1 MELFFAI
8 MLMLLA
14 VVPAQMLFQKF
25 PKVPLAF
32 YQIAVGLILS
42 FFPLY
47 ADLEIPPEVF
57 LLVVISTLM
66 FSDSR
71 KINLGEFSY
80 SLRSTLSLAVNL
92 VIVSVLVVGSVAHWI
107 TPELTWFGGFMLAAI
122 LSPTD
127 AVAYKSITA
136 STELPMGVDNA
147 LENES
152 LLNDASGLVAFN
164 LAVAALTTGHFSVL
178 RGIGNFFY
186 VFIGGIIIGF
196 VLGWVFMAIRRW
208 MIVHK
213 MNINAVIV
221 PYILATPYI
230 IYFVAEELGMSG
242 ILAVVAAGLL
252 RTWEQKNWQLTTARI
267 QDSTYSVEN
276 IISSVLNGLVFIIL
290 GINLPNI
297 IKSGIN
303 NNVNFLRLI
312 GIAVCLYLLLSLLR
326 FIWFYFHLVS
336 IKEKRGENHFVNSY
350 LASINGVHGTV
361 TLMMAL
367 SIPTTIGVISA
378 SLRASIILITAI
390 VIALSMLVPIF
401 VTPWILHSEKKADN
415 SQKLDQ
421 IWDEV
426 GDHALNEVQK
436 LELEPYIVNYVI
448 PIIVTQRNMQH
459 MNLAKLMSLYDKT
472 KAIEKKATDELIA
485 DQRLSKIVRNY
496 HSAIVNREV
505 LNQPLRPWTALVY
518 WTKVL
523 TSRTAKYRALPE
535 DIQDQRQL
543 IEDEI
548 YPQIMSFLNAQDSQH
563 KTVEVNTLARIYST
577 RHDDIL
583 TEDEIN
589 QERYYMLKI
598 FSDEIEYVRDVYHD
612 GRIVLDE
619 SRTFIYDIC
628 LQQTIY
634 IGRHFE
640 V

>member
-312 GIAVCLYLLLSLLR
+312 GIAVCLY
-326 FIWFYFHLVS
+326 
-336 IKEKRGENHFVNSY
+336 
-350 LASINGVHGTV
+350 
-361 TLMMAL
+361 
-367 SIPTTIGVISA
+367 
-378 SLRASIILITAI
+378 
-390 VIALSMLVPIF
+390 
-401 VTPWILHSEKKADN
+401 
-415 SQKLDQ
+415 
-421 IWDEV
+421 
-426 GDHALNEVQK
+426 
-436 LELEPYIVNYVI
+436 
-448 PIIVTQRNMQH
+448 
-459 MNLAKLMSLYDKT
+459 
-472 KAIEKKATDELIA
+472 
-485 DQRLSKIVRNY
+485 
-496 HSAIVNREV
+496 
-505 LNQPLRPWTALVY
+505 
-518 WTKVL
+518 
-523 TSRTAKYRALPE
+523 
-535 DIQDQRQL
+535 
-543 IEDEI
+543 
-548 YPQIMSFLNAQDSQH
+548 
-563 KTVEVNTLARIYST
+563 
-577 RHDDIL
+577 
-583 TEDEIN
+583 
-589 QERYYMLKI
+589 
-598 FSDEIEYVRDVYHD
+598 
-612 GRIVLDE
+612 
-619 SRTFIYDIC
+619 
-628 LQQTIY
+628 
-634 IGRHFE
+634 
-640 V
+640 